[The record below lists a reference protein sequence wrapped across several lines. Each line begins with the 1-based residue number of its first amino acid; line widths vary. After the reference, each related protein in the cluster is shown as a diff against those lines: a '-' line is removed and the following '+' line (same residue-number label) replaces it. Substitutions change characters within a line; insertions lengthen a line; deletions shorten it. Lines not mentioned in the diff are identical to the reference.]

1 MKGDIIMSK
10 IDEYIAKRSK
20 QSADFARE
28 YKEESQKLQVAVE
41 VRNLR
46 EELGMSQRKFAELVG
61 KPHLN
66 QLPLRL
72 FHFFTNKKY

>member
-46 EELGMSQRKFAELVG
+46 EIGRAHV
-61 KPHLN
+61 
-66 QLPLRL
+66 
-72 FHFFTNKKY
+72 

>member
-1 MKGDIIMSK
+1 MSK

-20 QSADFARE
+20 QSADFARK

-61 KPHLN
+61 KTHLN
-66 QLPLRL
+66 QLSLRL
-72 FHFFTNKKY
+72 FHFFTNKNKKY